1 MPLRKAV
8 LAVAV
13 VFSAA
18 ACGDVGT
25 NPNQG
30 MIKVNN
36 QSTWRIS
43 DVFISACNSGSWG
56 TDELASSI
64 APRLQMGFDVDPGCW
79 DVRVVDEY
87 GVNDDYRGIQIE
99 VGEEYILTYTG

>member
-1 MPLRKAV
+1 MLLRKAV

-13 VFSAA
+13 LFSAA

-30 MIKVNN
+30 IIKVNN
-36 QSTWRIS
+36 QSTWRIN
-43 DVFISACNSGSWG
+43 DVFIRACNSGSWG
-56 TDELASSI
+56 SDELASSI
-64 APRLQMGFDVDPGCW
+64 APHLQMGFDVDPGCW
-79 DVRVVDEY
+79 DV
-87 GVNDDYRGIQIE
+87 IE